1 MSTPLL
7 QTENLTKRFGEVI
20 ANNDVTFD
28 VVAGEIHCL
37 FGENGAGKSTLSAC
51 LSGYYRPDGG
61 RILYQ
66 GRPMEMRSP
75 ADAIRLGIGIVHQH
89 FVLVPRF
96 TVLENIVVGTQTAG
110 LRLRTDAAERE
121 IWKICD
127 TYGIRLDLDAVVENL
142 SVGEQ
147 QWVEILKALY
157 LGARLLIMDEPT
169 AVLTPQQS
177 ERLFDLIR
185 AMRAKGM
192 SVIIIS
198 HKLREVMQSD
208 RVTVLRK
215 GRVVATVRTSETS
228 PQALT
233 NLMIGRELVAHDRV
247 NGATRGAAVLTL
259 SEVNSL
265 GDRGEAA
272 LQDVTLS
279 IHAGE
284 IVGLAGV
291 AGNGQRELFEVL
303 MGVRSVAGGD
313 IRLDGRSIAG
323 ASPREILDC
332 GVGYIPEDRFRE
344 GLIREFD
351 VAENLVL
358 GWQRSAGYGNG
369 VFMQRRRIEALA
381 KDKIAEYQIAVPS
394 ASAPAGK
401 LSGGNAQ
408 RVILARELTHA
419 SRVLLAN
426 QPTRGLDVGVTDYV
440 YRQLLEKRS
449 QGYAILLASE
459 ELDDLI
465 RLSDRIAIL
474 FKGRI
479 MGILPSSE
487 ADPARL
493 GLMMAGGDSIGLAHV

>member
-1 MSTPLL
+1 MSTSLL
-7 QTENLTKRFGEVI
+7 RTEDLTKRFGDVT
-20 ANNDVTFD
+20 ANDGITFD

-51 LSGYYRPDGG
+51 LSGYYRPDSG

-66 GRPMEMRSP
+66 GRPVELRSP

-96 TVLENIVVGTQTAG
+96 TVLENVIVGTQTSG
-110 LRLRTDAAERE
+110 IRLRTETAERE
-121 IWKICD
+121 LWKICD
-127 TYGIRLDLDAVVENL
+127 TYGIRLDLDAVVETL

-157 LGARLLIMDEPT
+157 LGARLLILDEPT

-185 AMRAKGM
+185 TMRGRGM

-215 GRVVATVRTSETS
+215 GKVAATVRTSETT

-233 NLMIGRELVAHDRV
+233 SLMIGRELVPHNRV
-247 NGATRGAAVLTL
+247 NGVNRGAAVLTL
-259 SEVNSL
+259 SDVHSI
-265 GDRGEAA
+265 GDRGEPA
-272 LQDVTLS
+272 LQDISLS

-303 MGVRSVAGGD
+303 MGVRAVAGGD

-323 ASPREILDC
+323 ATPREILDC

-351 VAENLVL
+351 VAENLIL
-358 GWQRSAGYGNG
+358 GWQRSPGYGNG
-369 VFMQRRRIEALA
+369 IFMRRNRIEALA
-381 KDKIAEYQIAVPS
+381 KDKIAEFQIAAPS
-394 ASAPAGK
+394 ASAAAGK

-408 RVILARELTHA
+408 RVILAREFTHA

-426 QPTRGLDVGVTDYV
+426 QPTRGLDIGVTDYV

-479 MGILPSSE
+479 MGVVPADE
-487 ADPARL
+487 ADPTRL
-493 GLMMAGGDSIGLAHV
+493 GLMMAGADASGQAHA

>member
-1 MSTPLL
+1 MGMPLL

-51 LSGYYRPDGG
+51 LSGYYRPDSGC
-61 RILYQ
+61 ILYQ
-66 GRPMEMRSP
+66 GRPTEMRSP

-96 TVLENIVVGTQTAG
+96 TVLENIIVGTQSDG

-127 TYGIRLDLDAVVENL
+127 TYGIRLDLDAVVETL

-185 AMRAKGM
+185 AMRVKGM

-215 GRVVATVRTSETS
+215 GRVVATVRTSETT
-228 PQALT
+228 PRALT
-233 NLMIGRELVAHDRV
+233 NLMIGRELVAHNRI
-247 NGATRGAAVLTL
+247 NGTTRGAAVLTL

-272 LQDVTLS
+272 LQDISLS

-303 MGVRSVAGGD
+303 MGVRSVTGGD

-358 GWQRSAGYGNG
+358 GWQRSSGYGNG
-369 VFMQRRRIEALA
+369 LFMQRRRIEALA

-394 ASAPAGK
+394 PSASAGK

-479 MGILPSSE
+479 IGILPSSE
-487 ADPARL
+487 ADPTRL
-493 GLMMAGGDSIGLAHV
+493 GLMMAGADATGHAHV

>member
-66 GRPMEMRSP
+66 GRPAEMRSP

-96 TVLENIVVGTQTAG
+96 TVLENIIVGTQTAG
-110 LRLRTDAAERE
+110 LRLRTDEAKRE
-121 IWKICD
+121 ILKICD
-127 TYGIRLDLDAVVENL
+127 TYGIRLDLDAVVETL

-192 SVIIIS
+192 SIIIIS

-215 GRVVATVRTSETS
+215 GRVVATVCTAETT

-272 LQDVTLS
+272 LQDVSLS
-279 IHAGE
+279 IHAGAYLLLRISPLLSASPEASLTLVLVGGVTAVQARLSGRAQTDAKSALGYATVTQVGIIFVE
-284 IVGLAGV
+284 IGLGFYRLAAYHLFAHACVRAFQLLRAPSLLAEVKALRSAAGEIRRASDGAVLSRLPVAVRAWLYRAALDRFYTDDLLELLVLLPALRLARFLDGGQRAFTDALLMWPAEAQPAEVPDLADGV
-291 AGNGQRELFEVL
+291 APGAEE
-303 MGVRSVAGGD
+303 
-313 IRLDGRSIAG
+313 IA
-323 ASPREILDC
+323 P
-332 GVGYIPEDRFRE
+332 
-344 GLIREFD
+344 
-351 VAENLVL
+351 
-358 GWQRSAGYGNG
+358 
-369 VFMQRRRIEALA
+369 
-381 KDKIAEYQIAVPS
+381 
-394 ASAPAGK
+394 
-401 LSGGNAQ
+401 
-408 RVILARELTHA
+408 
-419 SRVLLAN
+419 
-426 QPTRGLDVGVTDYV
+426 
-440 YRQLLEKRS
+440 
-449 QGYAILLASE
+449 
-459 ELDDLI
+459 
-465 RLSDRIAIL
+465 
-474 FKGRI
+474 
-479 MGILPSSE
+479 
-487 ADPARL
+487 
-493 GLMMAGGDSIGLAHV
+493 